1 LLRRLCPA
9 GVPAG
14 RIRREEPLVSPQAS
28 CIVYCRSWCG
38 DCQRALRWLDE
49 KGYVYDLRDIEEDP
63 AAHDRCV
70 ELAGKVVTPTF
81 EIGDTCVVNF
91 DPHVLAEALGE
102 PPAR

>member
-1 LLRRLCPA
+1 MRSGMSP
-9 GVPAG
+9 
-14 RIRREEPLVSPQAS
+14 EPTM
-28 CIVYCRSWCG
+28 IVYCRSWCG

-49 KGYVYDLRDIEEDP
+49 MGYDYDLRDIDEDEP
-63 AAHDRCV
+63 SRARCV

-91 DPHVLAEALGE
+91 DPKVLAEVLGE